1 MVYIPSAIILL
12 IGFQDT
18 AALSHDLKFFVCTRK
33 CQLESAGFDERV
45 LKNTFNK
52 HEGQGTTGQCV

>member
-33 CQLESAGFDERV
+33 CQLESVGFDEQV

-52 HEGQGTTGQCV
+52 HEG